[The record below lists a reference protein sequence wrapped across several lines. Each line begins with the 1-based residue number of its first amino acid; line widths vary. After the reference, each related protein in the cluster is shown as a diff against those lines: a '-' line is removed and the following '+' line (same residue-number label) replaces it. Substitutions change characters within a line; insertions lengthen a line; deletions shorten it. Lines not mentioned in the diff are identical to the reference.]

1 MERKSEFFEAAPW
14 RQLFSVSKVPPVLY
28 PQEADWTCSVA
39 CVRTILSGILGG
51 PQGVPGEAEIV
62 ARFGLK
68 PGPHFSAEIRDLGLL
83 EPGGAGRTGGAQDAG
98 AGRAGGPQGAGA
110 GEPGG
115 RPEAGSAG
123 GLCPGISDV
132 IYGADENLGG
142 LKTIPDMCDY
152 MRAGYYVMLE
162 SMINY
167 SHWMVM
173 LGYFSL
179 GGSGDSEDG
188 RILFYDTYYDRVRLE
203 IADEFAG
210 MWEDPEADVNGIRHD
225 FICVKGK

>member
-1 MERKSEFFEAAPW
+1 MERKCEFFEAAPW

-51 PQGVPGEAEIV
+51 PEGVPGEAEIV

-83 EPGGAGRTGGAQDAG
+83 
-98 AGRAGGPQGAGA
+98 
-110 GEPGG
+110 EPGG

-179 GGSGDSEDG
+179 GGSGDPEDG